1 LIESTDPF
9 SGLNAVQA
17 EAVRHRDGALLLL
30 AGAGSGKTRV
40 VTCRIA
46 QLLRDGAH
54 PSSILAVTFTN
65 RAAREMRERVRDL
78 LGLAEDPPIQ
88 ISTFHSLGA
97 RMLRQHAADFGRT
110 RGFVVYDEAD
120 QVVVL
125 RGALEAHG
133 QQFKVPEI
141 KRILRHFSRAKNDG
155 ETADQATLPNEFIRL
170 DVEKIGAEYE
180 ARLAR
185 SDAFDFGDL
194 ILRPAQL
201 LEGNPGLC
209 AMYQRR
215 WQWVM
220 VDEFQDTNVA
230 QYRWL
235 KALSPP
241 GTNLFVVGDDDQSI
255 YGWRGADVGNI
266 INFPQ
271 DYHGAKVVRLEQNYR
286 SHRHILDA
294 ANEVIQHNNK
304 RLGKT
309 LWTARDDGPLL
320 QVVVLD
326 DARREANWVANRIAH
341 CVQQDGVQ
349 LSDIAVLMRAN
360 HMSLDVE
367 TCLRAHGIRYSVIRG
382 RAFFDRAEV
391 RDALAYVRLAVNQD
405 DEAAFR
411 RAVAAPSRGVGKGS
425 MGHLADFA
433 NVAGKSLWAVTE
445 DAITS
450 GVVKGRARNGLRDFL
465 ALYSEL
471 DLVEANA
478 ATAADALEEL
488 FEASGLLVIPEIR
501 LQLDE
506 TDRQKQDN
514 IRRLL
519 EDLRTWAAGRPEGDL
534 GAYLEEIKLVSDAD
548 ALSSAE
554 GSVSLMTVH
563 AAKGLEFPVVFVIGM
578 EEGVFPHANSL
589 ASGDVEEERRL
600 CYVAITRAKERLML
614 SRARARRGFGETRRN
629 AASRFLGELPATAVH
644 ADSVK
649 RPRPRAAPSWSRRG
663 SSRET
668 PQTEDWSTE
677 SAGDYQAG
685 MRVWHAQFGAGTIL
699 KVSRGVRTILQVQFK
714 GMDVCKVVADFVSPY
729 EG

>member
-1 LIESTDPF
+1 MNEKIDPF
-9 SGLNAVQA
+9 DGLNDVQT
-17 EAVRHRDGALLLL
+17 EAVMHREGALLLL

-65 RAAREMRERVRDL
+65 RAAREMRERVRNL

-97 RMLRQHAADFGRT
+97 RMLRQHAAEFGRT

-120 QVVVL
+120 QVVLL

-133 QQFKVPEI
+133 HQLKVPEI

-155 ETADQATLPNEFIRL
+155 KTADQAILPNEFIRL

-201 LEGNPGLC
+201 LEGSPGLC
-209 AMYQRR
+209 AMYRHR

-220 VDEFQDTNVA
+220 VDEFQDTNIA

-241 GTNLFVVGDDDQSI
+241 GSNLFVVGDDDQSI

-266 INFPQ
+266 LNFPE
-271 DYHGAKVVRLEQNYR
+271 DYNGARVVRLEQNYR

-294 ANEVIQHNNK
+294 ANEVIQNNQK

-309 LWTARDDGPLL
+309 LWTSRDDGPLIE
-320 QVVVLD
+320 VKVLED
-326 DARREANWVANRIAH
+326 GRREANWVANRIAA
-341 CVQQDGVQ
+341 CVNQDNVQ

-367 TCLRAHGIRYSVIRG
+367 TCLRAHGIAYSVIRG

-411 RAVAAPSRGVGKGS
+411 RAVTSPARGVGKGS
-425 MGHLADFA
+425 MGHLSDFA
-433 NVAGKSLWAVTE
+433 TQAGKSLWAVTE
-445 DAITS
+445 EAISS
-450 GVVKGRARNGLRDFL
+450 GVVKGRARNGLRGFL
-465 ALYSEL
+465 DLYSDL
-471 DLVEANA
+471 DLAEVHA
-478 ATAADALEEL
+478 AVAADELELL
-488 FEASGLLVIPEIR
+488 FETSGLLVSDEVR
-501 LQLDE
+501 QQLDE
-506 TDRQKQDN
+506 TDRQRQDN

-519 EDLRTWAAGRPEGDL
+519 EDLRRWSSTRPQEDL

-548 ALSSAE
+548 ALSTAE

-563 AAKGLEFPVVFVIGM
+563 AAKGLEFPIVFVIGM

-614 SRARARRGFGETRRN
+614 SRAQARRGFGETRRN
-629 AASRFLGELPATAVH
+629 SPSRFLGELPEGAVH
-644 ADSVK
+644 ADAARRV
-649 RPRPRAAPSWSRRG
+649 RPRTSPSWSRKSYSVG
-663 SSRET
+663 
-668 PQTEDWSTE
+668 QTTSDGWSDRTGGGYE
-677 SAGDYQAG
+677 SG
-685 MRVWHAQFGAGTIL
+685 MRVWHAQFGAGTIR
-699 KVSRGVRTILQVQFK
+699 KVSRGVRTILEVEFS
-714 GMDVCKVVADFVSPY
+714 GMDVCKVVADYVSPY